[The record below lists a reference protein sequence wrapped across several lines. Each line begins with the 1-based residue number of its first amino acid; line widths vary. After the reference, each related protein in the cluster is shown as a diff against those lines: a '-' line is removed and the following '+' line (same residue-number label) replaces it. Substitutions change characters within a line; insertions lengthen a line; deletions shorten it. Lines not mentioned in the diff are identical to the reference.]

1 MAKIGKP
8 RTSKGLATFTAKIA
22 DEKLAEDIVVM
33 DLTDIETAPTDYF
46 MICTCNSDVQ
56 VESVTNSILRK
67 CKEVGI
73 EKPKSEGLESKE
85 WVLLDFFNVVVHIMI
100 NNSREFYKIEKLWA
114 DAKFFKLNESGEL
127 RKQKDINFFS
137 ESLN

>member
-73 EKPKSEGLESKE
+73 DKPKSEGMESKE

-100 NNSREFYKIEKLWA
+100 KNSREFYKIEKLWA

>member
-73 EKPKSEGLESKE
+73 DKPKSEGLESKE

-100 NNSREFYKIEKLWA
+100 KNSREFYKIEKLWA